1 MGGFNYIFFRK
12 VIFFFTLV
20 LFIVLLTSCTRQNPP
35 DPTQNETS
43 GIEKTT
49 IPYTFIEGFSYISEL
64 GQYQYYSM
72 VEAGTYYICIQNISE
87 ETGTVTFSFNEK

>member
-1 MGGFNYIFFRK
+1 M
-12 VIFFFTLV
+12 
-20 LFIVLLTSCTRQNPP
+20 
-35 DPTQNETS
+35 
-43 GIEKTT
+43 T